1 MMVSE
6 VAEPVYPLE
15 KAEFIRALATGHGRA
30 LIHVERC
37 GADGVRDEILEAA
50 LFPKTYDTQCN
61 GYGEKW
67 LARLCTMA
75 RLVETVISGD
85 HGVKGGDGAL
95 RCRLLKEF
103 ALQGHVAARP
113 ALREMCRFDPHW
125 NDLLACSEI
134 LKLEGE
140 EGFLF
145 VADRIGE
152 RLLEDEDFW
161 VKPWLVSELDE
172 IAGDGRAMA
181 ILDRESPANPR
192 IAAYHEA
199 VLKDRARESPKPD
212 PEPPPVNDVVGGIL
226 ASTARLPRLPFFGQ
240 QATPEERRKVAAL
253 DFSSMGAIPLE
264 NYLSY
269 FYRSGFPEFREEYL
283 PLLGHPEERVRWR
296 AHAVLSHHAEP
307 QVRLAAYEALARGE
321 VAFFVK
327 LLRRSGL
334 AEDVEPLL
342 GAIHVPEIQAD
353 ADEVHG
359 VVGPLLKLVRENE
372 RMNDLR
378 LAVWMYEYSSC
389 HICRSDAVEFMV
401 GRSILPQWIAE
412 ECLSDASEGIR
423 EMAEKY
429 LGRA

>member
-1 MMVSE
+1 MMESE

-75 RLVETVISGD
+75 GLVDTIISGD
-85 HGVKGGDGAL
+85 HGIEEGDGAL

-103 ALQGHVAARP
+103 ALQGHETARL
-113 ALREMCRFDPHW
+113 ALREMCRCDDEG
-125 NDLLACSEI
+125 DLFACSEI
-134 LKLEGE
+134 VEAEGE
-140 EGFLF
+140 EGLIF
-145 VADRIGE
+145 VADRNGE
-152 RLLEDEDFW
+152 RVLADEGYEAET
-161 VKPWLVSELDE
+161 WLVSEFDE
-172 IAGDGRAMA
+172 RNGEGSGMA
-181 ILDRESPANPR
+181 ILERESRVNPR
-192 IAAYHEA
+192 IAAYRDA
-199 VLKDRARESPKPD
+199 VLADLGGRAERPDRT
-212 PEPPPVNDVVGGIL
+212 PPAVEEVIAQIL
-226 ASTARLPRLPFFGQ
+226 ASTKRLPRLAFFGE

-253 DFSSMGAIPLE
+253 DFAKMEPVPVE
-264 NYLSY
+264 NYLCY
-269 FYRSGFPEFREEYL
+269 FHRSGFPEFREEYL
-283 PLLGHPEERVRWR
+283 PLLRHPEERVRWR
-296 AHAVLSHHAEP
+296 AHSVLSHHAEP
-307 QVRLAAYEALARGE
+307 QVRMAAYEALARGE

-342 GAIHVPEIQAD
+342 GAIRAPEIQAD

-359 VVGPLLKLVRENE
+359 VVGPLLKLVKENE
-372 RMNDLR
+372 RMSDLR

-401 GRSILPQWIAE
+401 GRSVLPQWIAE

-423 EMAEKY
+423 EMAGKY